1 MRQPKLIDYILL
13 TTLSLIWASAFF
25 NIKIA
30 TYSFGPVTIAFLRV
44 FFGAIPVLLLCY
56 YKNIK
61 IEAFS
66 KDWHWFAMIGFI
78 NLVAPFFL
86 IAYGVKSVQ
95 SNLAAILMS
104 TTPLSST
111 VLGHFF
117 TKNEKFNLIKTF
129 GILIGFSGIV
139 FLFSDNILIDE
150 NNFTSALL
158 ILLGSTCYVVGGVLT
173 LKISKKKNENVTG
186 SILIWAIIYVRA
198 FGLGPFAG
206 LLSIFTADVGTLG
219 KLFSEAT
226 DNADKKQIEGIT
238 ATGSNKSSII
248 RYGLIPQIFPIFISQ
263 SLYFFESNT
272 RSAVILGVV
281 GAGGI
286 GLQLT
291 ERMKAQYWDQ
301 TLFIIVLI
309 LIMVAIIDSISRAIR
324 KRIIY
329 E

>member
-1 MRQPKLIDYILL
+1 MKQPKLFDYLL
-13 TTLSLIWASAFF
+13 LGLLALIWASAFF

-56 YKNIK
+56 YKDIK

-111 VLGHFF
+111 ILGHFY
-117 TKNEKFNLIKTF
+117 TKNEKFNFIKTF
-129 GILIGFSGIV
+129 GILIGFSGILY
-139 FLFSDNILIDE
+139 LFSDNLLIDD
-150 NNFTSALL
+150 NNFVSALL

-186 SILIWAIIYVRA
+186 SILIWAVIILIPLASFIEQPWNVTPRLDSTISVIYL
-198 FGLGPFAG
+198 GLVSTGVAW
-206 LLSIFTADVGTLG
+206 LLRFRILV
-219 KLFSEAT
+219 K
-226 DNADKKQIEGIT
+226 N
-238 ATGSNKSSII
+238 
-248 RYGLIPQIFPIFISQ
+248 GLIFQSQVSYLIPIFG
-263 SLYFFESNT
+263 T
-272 RSAVILGVV
+272 ILSY
-281 GAGGI
+281 I
-286 GLQLT
+286 FLKELIT
-291 ERMKAQYWDQ
+291 TK
-301 TLFIIVLI
+301 VLI
-309 LIMVAIIDSISRAIR
+309 SLIAVCVGIYFVR
-324 KRIIY
+324 KADY
-329 E
+329 KKTT

>member
-1 MRQPKLIDYILL
+1 MRQPKLLDYLLLVILA
-13 TTLSLIWASAFF
+13 LIWASAFF

-66 KDWHWFAMIGFI
+66 KDWYWFAMIGFI

-111 VLGHFF
+111 VLGHFY
-117 TKNEKFNLIKTF
+117 TKNEKFNFIKTF
-129 GILIGFSGIV
+129 GILIGFSGILY
-139 FLFSDNILIDE
+139 LFSDNLLIDD
-150 NNFTSALL
+150 NNFVSALL

-186 SILIWAIIYVRA
+186 SILIWAVIILIPLVSFIEQPWNVTPRLDSTISVIYL
-198 FGLGPFAG
+198 GLVSTGVAW
-206 LLSIFTADVGTLG
+206 LLRFRILV
-219 KLFSEAT
+219 K
-226 DNADKKQIEGIT
+226 N
-238 ATGSNKSSII
+238 
-248 RYGLIPQIFPIFISQ
+248 GLIFQSQVSYLIPIFG
-263 SLYFFESNT
+263 T
-272 RSAVILGVV
+272 ILSY
-281 GAGGI
+281 I
-286 GLQLT
+286 FLKELIT
-291 ERMKAQYWDQ
+291 TK
-301 TLFIIVLI
+301 VLI
-309 LIMVAIIDSISRAIR
+309 SLIAVCVGIYFVR
-324 KRIIY
+324 KADY
-329 E
+329 KKTT

>member
-1 MRQPKLIDYILL
+1 MRQPKLFDYILL
-13 TTLSLIWASAFF
+13 TFLALIWASAFF

-111 VLGHFF
+111 ILGHFY
-117 TKNEKFNLIKTF
+117 TKNEKFNFIKTF
-129 GILIGFSGIV
+129 GILIGFSGILY
-139 FLFSDNILIDE
+139 LFSDNLLIDE
-150 NNFTSALL
+150 NNFISALL
-158 ILLGSTCYVVGGVLT
+158 ILLGSTCYVIGGVLT

-186 SILIWAIIYVRA
+186 SILIWAVIILIPLTA
-198 FGLGPFAG
+198 FIEQPWKITPRLDSTISVIYLGLVSTGIAW
-206 LLSIFTADVGTLG
+206 LLRFRILV
-219 KLFSEAT
+219 
-226 DNADKKQIEGIT
+226 N
-238 ATGSNKSSII
+238 N
-248 RYGLIPQIFPIFISQ
+248 GLIFQSQVSYLIPIFGTILSYIFLKELITTKVLV
-263 SLYFFESNT
+263 SLIAVCVGIYFV
-272 RSAVILGVV
+272 R
-281 GAGGI
+281 
-286 GLQLT
+286 
-291 ERMKAQYWDQ
+291 KADN
-301 TLFIIVLI
+301 
-309 LIMVAIIDSISRAIR
+309 
-324 KRIIY
+324 KRIT
-329 E
+329 

>member
-1 MRQPKLIDYILL
+1 MRQPKLIDYVLL
-13 TTLSLIWASAFF
+13 TVLALIWASAFF

-78 NLVAPFFL
+78 NLVLPFFL

-111 VLGHFF
+111 ILGHFY
-117 TKNEKFNLIKTF
+117 TKNEKFNFIKTF
-129 GILIGFSGIV
+129 GILIGFSGILY
-139 FLFSDNILIDE
+139 LFSDNLLIDE
-150 NNFTSALL
+150 NNLFSALL

-186 SILIWAIIYVRA
+186 SILIWALIILIPLVC
-198 FGLGPFAG
+198 FIEQPWS
-206 LLSIFTADVGTLG
+206 LSPRLD
-219 KLFSEAT
+219 
-226 DNADKKQIEGIT
+226 
-238 ATGSNKSSII
+238 SSISVI
-248 RYGLIPQIFPIFISQ
+248 YLGLVSTGFAWLLRFRILVNNGLIFQSQVSYLIPIFGTILSYIFLKELITVKVLV
-263 SLYFFESNT
+263 SLI
-272 RSAVILGVV
+272 AVVV
-281 GAGGI
+281 GI
-286 GLQLT
+286 YFVK
-291 ERMKAQYWDQ
+291 KA
-301 TLFIIVLI
+301 
-309 LIMVAIIDSISRAIR
+309 
-324 KRIIY
+324 K
-329 E
+329 